1 MYKII
6 AIILL
11 TIFLGQSNQ
20 DKIQMFQH
28 VTFFASEQCR
38 QTQLKTGQEFWD
50 CVDNIH
56 SETIKQ
62 MDSTGKDL
70 AGNRK
75 KACCGLKQAE
85 SCTNVLK
92 VYNYF
97 KTLGK
102 P

>member
-1 MYKII
+1 
-6 AIILL
+6 
-11 TIFLGQSNQ
+11 
-20 DKIQMFQH
+20 MFQD
-28 VTFFASEQCR
+28 VTFFASEMCR
-38 QTQLKTGQEFWD
+38 QTQLKTGQEFWN

-75 KACCGLKQAE
+75 QACCGLKQAE

-92 VYNYF
+92 VYNYNF
-97 KTLGK
+97 NIGK
-102 P
+102 PQSVTT